1 MSTYV
6 EMDKSLVECVRIV
19 LMACGTKAAVVIK
32 AAMSPRIDV
41 ILNLIKNVKVIHSF
55 AAESEV
61 PLFVLV
67 RQNPNHCWRKLLPLT
82 N

>member
-55 AAESEV
+55 VAESV
-61 PLFVLV
+61 ALLDALF
-67 RQNPNHCWRKLLPLT
+67 RQNLSRCWRK
-82 N
+82 